1 MRIDERSRARFLKD
15 CRANVAQV
23 SKQLFLL
30 LQLVHDLLSAS
41 QDTPEIDDWPFG
53 KESVSRILL
62 RIAHQA
68 GCFCQDT
75 SWNTAII
82 RAGSAQASPLDQGDC
97 RSQFAGTQRSR
108 HARRPTADN
117 RQIEVHGLNPCLAFT
132 QS

>member
-1 MRIDERSRARFLKD
+1 MRINESSRACFLKD
-15 CRANVAQV
+15 CRANVGQV
-23 SKQLFLL
+23 SKQLLLL

-62 RIAHQA
+62 RVAHQA
-68 GCFCQDT
+68 GCFRQDT

-82 RAGSAQASPLDQGDC
+82 RAGSAQASPFDQGDC
-97 RSQFAGTQRSR
+97 RAKFAGTQRGG
-108 HARRPTADN
+108 HARRTSADN
-117 RQIEVHGLNPCLAFT
+117 RQIELHGLNPCLAFT